1 MISYCLGSISTRS
14 LRAVADFGAL
24 ISLGTVLVVF
34 AKWVQLADKARESRL
49 RWSRASLPRAINDGA
64 KSH

>member
-1 MISYCLGSISTRS
+1 MRS

-34 AKWVQLADKARESRL
+34 AKWVQLADKARER
-49 RWSRASLPRAINDGA
+49 G
-64 KSH
+64 